1 MNEYESEASE
11 QVNAVVTHGQ
21 VHSEAFVGLGC
32 DDWCL
37 GVRSL
42 QTSTSC
48 MGTQT
53 RCLYVGIKPPLESLK
68 ESPHVGIVEVGGLT
82 FVRITWGIFPTVP
95 FVLFHP
101 HGDPGVSPLCTRALK
116 SEL

>member
-1 MNEYESEASE
+1 MNEWMNGWMDEYESEASE
-11 QVNAVVTHGQ
+11 QVNALVTHGQ

-68 ESPHVGIVEVGGLT
+68 ESPHVGIVELGGTDLHQNHL
-82 FVRITWGIFPTVP
+82 GNFP
-95 FVLFHP
+95 H
-101 HGDPGVSPLCTRALK
+101 
-116 SEL
+116 